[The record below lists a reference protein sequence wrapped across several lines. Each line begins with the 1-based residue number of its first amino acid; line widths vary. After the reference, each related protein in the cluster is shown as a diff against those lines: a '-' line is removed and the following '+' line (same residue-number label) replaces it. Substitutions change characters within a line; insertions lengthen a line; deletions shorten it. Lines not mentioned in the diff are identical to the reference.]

1 MHRQLVSTVRRGWR
15 GAAMQ
20 SERREASLYRPPTGQ
35 TKISDPGISPRN
47 SALRPPVL
55 TFLIGNASRLETNVN
70 STKQTTAHPSNRNE
84 ISALPNYVYRLT
96 APDPRVHNPI
106 FTLRTGLCQYRSTA
120 VNQKSPSGF
129 ATSPAISNRNTTE
142 FKNLRKRNKTKRIP
156 ISNRNNNS
164 RVAISLP
171 ALPHSLPAPEF
182 PISASTRDSRYTFS
196 PALSFSRLSGGVS
209 WPTSTIGL
217 R

>member
-1 MHRQLVSTVRRGWR
+1 
-15 GAAMQ
+15 MQ
-20 SERREASLYRPPTGQ
+20 SERREASIYRPPPGPTE
-35 TKISDPGISPRN
+35 IPDPGISPRN
-47 SALRPPVL
+47 AALPLPIRA
-55 TFLIGNASRLETNVN
+55 FLIGNASRLETNVN
-70 STKQTTAHPSNRNE
+70 STNHTTAHPSNRNE

-96 APDPRVHNPI
+96 APVPRIPNRI
-106 FTLRTGLCQYRSTA
+106 FALRTGLCRHRSIA
-120 VNQKSPSGF
+120 MNQKPPSGF
-129 ATSPAISNRNTTE
+129 AAFPAISNRNTTE

-156 ISNRNNNS
+156 ISSRNNNS

-171 ALPHSLPAPEF
+171 ALPHSCSAPEF

-196 PALSFSRLSGGVS
+196 PTLSFSRLSGGVS